1 MRKLIYL
8 LTLIAYLFGGV
19 APAMADVNSNMN
31 SFWSNSL
38 SSSNGRGPS
47 AYQGQEAGYYS
58 LGNYSYRTPI
68 QNYSISSVSLPT
80 VKGGCGGIDI
90 FGGSFS
96 LINSDQIV
104 AMFKAVAQNAV
115 GLLFQMAVKT
125 LSELL
130 GNEIEHMYD
139 LVRQATIQSQ
149 NSCAMA
155 QTAINDVVDWLPQS
169 TLKNCISL
177 GLASSA
183 YVDEAAARAA
193 CGFGGQAEAQVNN
206 AAGTPAAKQ
215 QPTNRNIAWEAIQ
228 RNPIFAG
235 DKQLSELM
243 MTLTGTFVITFKDDG
258 TGKLAPNIMPTEPKA
273 DNDAYIDALLDG
285 TTSLPIHK
293 CDPTDSACLNF
304 TPYGDTANVTGLK
317 TKVDALINDM
327 VTKIVTKQQLTA
339 DEVNLL
345 GLSTIPLYKIA
356 SVEVAQNGLMA
367 QQEMSQYSE
376 AIAQDILIGWI
387 KQNIGQVQ
395 QQALA
400 LQGMDPT
407 SLNTWNQNLHYVTDS
422 LDKKQVLAQQRVL
435 ATQALIERS
444 ATMEKALAANTQSR
458 LGQSILYVTAK
469 KPG

>member
-8 LTLIAYLFGGV
+8 LTLIGYLFGGV
-19 APAMADVNSNMN
+19 APAMADVNSNMDN
-31 SFWSNSL
+31 FWSNSL

-47 AYQGQEAGYYS
+47 AYQGQEAGFYS

-68 QNYSISSVSLPT
+68 QNYNIASVSLPT

-139 LVRQATIQSQ
+139 LVRNATIQSQ

-169 TLKNCISL
+169 TLKSCISL
-177 GLASSA
+177 GLANGT
-183 YVDEAAARAA
+183 YTDEAAARAA
-193 CGFGGQAEAQVNN
+193 CGFGGQAESTAN
-206 AAGTPAAKQ
+206 AATGDAAKQ
-215 QPTNRNIAWEAIQ
+215 MPTNRNIAWEAIQ
-228 RNPIFAG
+228 KNPIFAG
-235 DKQLSELM
+235 DHQLAELM
-243 MTLTGTFVITFKDDG
+243 MTLTGTFIITFQDNGSG
-258 TGKLAPNIMPTEPKA
+258 TQVPNIVPTEAKG
-273 DNDAYIDALLDG
+273 DNAAYIDALIDG
-285 TTSLPIHK
+285 TTTLPIHK
-293 CDPTDSACLNF
+293 CVDTACLQM
-304 TPYGDTANVTGLK
+304 TPYADTANITGLK
-317 TKVDALINDM
+317 PKVDALISDI
-327 VTKIVTKQQLTA
+327 VTKIQGKQQLTA
-339 DEVNLL
+339 EEINLL

-356 SVEVAQNGLMA
+356 SVEVARNGLLA
-367 QQEMSQYSE
+367 DQEMSQYSE
-376 AIAQDILIGWI
+376 AIAQDVIIGWL

-407 SLNTWNQNLHYVTDS
+407 SLNNWTQNLHYVVDS
-422 LDKKQVLAQQRVL
+422 LDKKEVLAQQRVL

-444 ATMEKALAANTQSR
+444 AAAEKAMAADTQGR
-458 LGQSILYVTAK
+458 LGQTFLYVTAK
-469 KPG
+469 KAG